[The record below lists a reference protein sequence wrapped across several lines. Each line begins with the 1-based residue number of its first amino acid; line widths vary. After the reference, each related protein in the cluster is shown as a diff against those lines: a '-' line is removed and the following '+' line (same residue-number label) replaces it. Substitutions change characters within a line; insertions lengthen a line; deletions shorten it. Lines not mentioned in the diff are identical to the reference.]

1 LYCRAIVYER
11 CIQIDHDVR
20 MLDIPALWRGQD
32 IPDEAREAYELIWD
46 RERPELERF
55 QQFWKRHETDEAPYV
70 VSFAGGM
77 LHFLYECLAHVPRDR
92 VVFAVGSGLSEE
104 EERWAAANLHVPFH
118 AIHIDVDDKTVWEYL
133 FATARRGFVWLD
145 VDCFVVD
152 TTILDDLTA
161 SLADNELR
169 GVWKRSGGG
178 RTPVLQTTLVAV
190 GADVPALVNQTVPTS
205 PATYCHFLTRFGR
218 HRLDVSSRVLLP
230 AHRDALRHYVEVDDD
245 GAVQGI
251 LPGIVD
257 VYTDTAC
264 YSTYMRQT
272 VHDAIADGSN
282 RREFAYVDTT
292 VMMQLMAREAG
303 CPVTVMTSL
312 ESYLISK
319 ELIHNGH
326 VGYHRWGYMD
336 RSTLPGASTSAPRYG
351 RPDLLPRPGMPSMV
365 LDLPLLSHFVRRFP
379 LPSYCELE
387 HELIDKWQ
395 RYSIRKAEFGN
406 TSQDLERA
414 LSGKLNDA
422 GLDREALF
430 LLRDH
435 RRAAV

>member
-1 LYCRAIVYER
+1 
-11 CIQIDHDVR
+11 

-32 IPDEAREAYELIWD
+32 VPAEARDAYETMWE
-46 RERPELERF
+46 REGPELERF
-55 QQFWKRHETDEAPYV
+55 QRFWDEHGRAELPIV
-70 VSFAGGM
+70 VSFASGM
-77 LHFLYECLAHVPRDR
+77 LHFLYECLAHVPADR
-92 VVFAVGSGLSEE
+92 VVLAVGSGLSDE
-104 EERWAAANLHVPFH
+104 EERWAAANLRVPFH
-118 AIHIDVDDKTVWEYL
+118 AIGIDCDDKTVWEYL

-152 TTILDDLTA
+152 RAILDDLTR
-161 SLADNELR
+161 SLAPHELR
-169 GVWKRSGGG
+169 GVWARSGGG

-190 GADVPALVNQTVPTS
+190 GADVPAAVNRTVPTS

-218 HRLDVSSRVLLP
+218 HRPNVRSRLVLP
-230 AHRDALRHYVEVDDD
+230 GHRDALRAYVDVDDD
-245 GAVQGI
+245 GAVQGV

-264 YSTYMRQT
+264 YPTYMRER
-272 VHDAIADGSN
+272 VHGAIADGSN

-292 VMMQLMAREAG
+292 VMMQLMARAAG

-351 RPDLLPRPGMPSMV
+351 RPDLLPKPGMPSMV
-365 LDLPLLSHFVRRFP
+365 LDLPLLSHFARRFP

-387 HELIDKWQ
+387 RELADKWQ
-395 RYSIRKAEFGN
+395 RWSSRKAEFGD
-406 TSQDLERA
+406 TAQDLERA
-414 LSGKLNDA
+414 LGERLGDA
-422 GLDREALF
+422 GLSRDALA
-430 LLRDH
+430 LLRD
-435 RRAAV
+435 